1 MSTTTLNG
9 KPQRKQL
16 SDQLDRLDSIIDCL
30 ADALPDAVRDAVQ
43 EGTKAALQQVLLELF
58 RNPDTLAMLRQ
69 GIPLPAPSPVVATP
83 ATPPTPSTARSFWSR
98 CQSAIIEKTRRL
110 RQKLSPTLAA
120 VKAKIAD
127 VKASLTNV
135 KQRAGATLKYFHLLR
150 QFKRTLAVSLS
161 VGLLVLAVSCL
172 SHSTATVLASI
183 GTTMSCLAAQ
193 VAWWCRNAI
202 RRIEG

>member
-16 SDQLDRLDSIIDCL
+16 SDQLDRLDGIIDCL

-69 GIPLPAPSPVVATP
+69 GIPLPAPSPAVETP
-83 ATPPTPSTARSFWSR
+83 AIPPTPPTAPSFWSR
-98 CQSAIIEKTRRL
+98 CRSAIIETTRRL
-110 RQKLSPTLAA
+110 RPTLAA
-120 VKAKIAD
+120 VKAKVNDVRATLTD
-127 VKASLTNV
+127 VKR
-135 KQRAGATLKYFHLLR
+135 RAGATLKHFHWLG

-161 VGLLVLAVSCL
+161 VGVLVLAVSCL
-172 SHSTATVLASI
+172 SHSTATVLASL
-183 GTTMSCLAAQ
+183 GTTVSCLAAQ